1 MGEAGE
7 EGAGGVVPA
16 VGRGCSA
23 VRGML
28 PVWDA

>member
-1 MGEAGE
+1 MGEAG